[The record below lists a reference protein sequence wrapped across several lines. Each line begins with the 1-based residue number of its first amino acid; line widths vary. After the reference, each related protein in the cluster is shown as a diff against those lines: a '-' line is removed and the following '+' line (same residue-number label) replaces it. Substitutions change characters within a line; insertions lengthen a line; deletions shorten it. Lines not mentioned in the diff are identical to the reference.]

1 MQLFS
6 GKDHGLKAYYD
17 RCFLAFKCWFYN
29 VFWLFKSLEF
39 ILEDDWS
46 TPIVVCFADSSKD
59 HVHRG
64 RHCEIALQGFRL
76 K

>member
-1 MQLFS
+1 MIGVFS
-6 GKDHGLKAYYD
+6 HS
-17 RCFLAFKCWFYN
+17 N
-29 VFWLFKSLEF
+29 VGSIMFFGRAEVWIIF
-39 ILEDDWS
+39 LEDDWS
-46 TPIVVCFADSSKD
+46 TTIFACFADSSKD